1 MAKIRRI
8 IHSVEKPK
16 PTGLDAQYWPVL
28 IAIAVLFGFLMG
40 AVLTLLSGIWLWF
53 SLLAIPVLVVST
65 TIGLRFV
72 DNQRF
77 KRTSQLALIVSLIV
91 HLAMLITA
99 HHLELFG
106 GISES
111 TDQITE
117 EKKVTQK
124 KETLIPIIFD
134 KQSWQQAEQTITP
147 QPDEKK
153 TEQKKQETQREVETK
168 ETPTPIDKSQRKVT
182 QNQNRLRKPA
192 ETIPKQST
200 TLSKLSRSKLETQPK
215 SGLKVSK
222 SETNS
227 PAANPSSETST
238 PSQLTA
244 KNNPQPKKT
253 SSESQKANP
262 TKVAIKTPSQKAA
275 EAKTI
280 QRRDVTEPQPS
291 TTQAKS
297 NSRPRRSRTFNANPA
312 NPTEIVKTNPAKS
325 APTNQPTKSAPKPT
339 LSPSRADVAKAA
351 PNRATEQPTQ
361 KSPDQSDA
369 QRQNVTEAVA
379 SRRPKS
385 ESNPQ
390 IAKSPASRSRSTS
403 RVQTPNTTVMES
415 PQRLAQAPKESSQ
428 LNPRPTTNN
437 IARQKNVTAR
447 PTQIQVEAP
456 TQQTSQLTQS
466 ATRANRRPNQ
476 TLPSINPNA
485 TPDAQ
490 PRRSTKNSPQ
500 LASNTTA
507 ESPSKNTS
515 QTQLAKSEGQPRSTT
530 LQKSTKG
537 TAGTGQSQNVLSD
550 APTSA
555 KPSMIASDSAV
566 RRQTTR
572 NSPTDTAF
580 SPVQAAKT
588 RRSLADQNSPSAQMK
603 VENVSEAQFAGSSTP
618 TQLNAQS
625 SASQI
630 TAASNAEM
638 GRINASQGSSTLD
651 TGATKL
657 VSESGSSR
665 ASGGGQPDIDKEIR
679 SSSSQ
684 RSRNGQVNNSSLAAN
699 LKADIPTSPEET
711 GGGKPSETIL
721 NPNASSLAKTLAGSG
736 NQALA
741 GPTSAATA
749 GPMEDSS
756 SAPSAAATT
765 IARAAPN
772 DSAEGKLTQGGGDP
786 NQNSTLR
793 RVRSQLAGGS
803 ANTKVTF
810 SGEVYTSEEEGSD
823 GGDTASAAALVGND
837 SASIESQLG
846 ANSGTIGSGVSAEMM
861 ADAVAEKLAGEVSG
875 GGITRQKVDGQGVG
889 NDVGII
895 GTQIARSRS
904 NTTRQGGPLG
914 PAANARVELPSG
926 EAGIEAGGSGETA
939 AGTSDTKLAGLVG
952 NGVTGLKRRGST
964 GGQMV
969 DLDVVEGPGGLGRE
983 IASDTGIKSR
993 RARVDSS
1000 SIQLDIDTR
1009 FQRKEAGG
1017 DPKINTAAVFAKGA
1031 FKGREKTKQGG
1042 GSPSTEPAIELGLTW
1057 LRKQQRAAGN
1067 WNLLVDDVPQ
1077 EELDYQKFDSPT
1089 AATGLTLLA
1098 FQGAGYNH
1106 KEYKYANVVNKG
1118 VQWLVS
1124 NQKENGDLF
1133 VETTQ
1138 FSNQVLR
1145 LYSHGIATIALCEA
1159 YGMTNDPELR
1169 DAAQRALDYIA
1180 ESQDK
1185 TYGGWRYSP
1194 GRDSDTSVTGWMVMA
1209 LKSGKLA
1216 GLNVD
1221 QRTLDLVN
1229 RWLEISADRDVGYR
1243 FRYNPNDK
1251 NTAEYPDRE
1260 FKGKTPTFCMTSVGL
1275 LLRLY
1280 SGWDRTDERMQKGA
1294 AELLNQMPSEQSV
1307 MVRDTYYW
1315 YYATQVLRHVGG
1327 EPWEKWYDQSLY
1339 PLLIRTQNKGQST
1352 KKLTRRRLGRRVAQS
1367 TSFGP
1372 MAGSWDPL
1380 YPVPDRWAAT
1390 SGRLYL
1396 TTMNLLT
1403 LEVKW
1408 RLLPL
1413 YDETVK

>member
-8 IHSVEKPK
+8 IHTVEKPQ

-28 IAIAVLFGFLMG
+28 IAIAMLFGFLMG
-40 AVLTLLSGIWLWF
+40 AVLTLLTGIWLWF
-53 SLLAIPVLVVST
+53 SLLAIPVLVFST

-72 DNQRF
+72 DSQRF

-117 EKKVTQK
+117 EKKINQK

-153 TEQKKQETQREVETK
+153 TEQKKQETQRDVETK

-192 ETIPKQST
+192 ETIPKQSS
-200 TLSKLSRSKLETQPK
+200 TLSKLSRSKLEAQPK

-227 PAANPSSETST
+227 PAANPSPETT
-238 PSQLTA
+238 APSQLTA
-244 KNNPQPKKT
+244 KNNPQPKKK
-253 SSESQKANP
+253 SSESQQANS
-262 TKVAIKTPSQKAA
+262 TKVAVNSPSPKSAD
-275 EAKTI
+275 AKTI
-280 QRRDVTEPQPS
+280 QRRNVTEPQPS

-297 NSRPRRSRTFNANPA
+297 NSRPRRSRTINANPA
-312 NPTEIVKTNPAKS
+312 NPTAIAKTNPSKS
-325 APTNQPTKSAPKPT
+325 APTNPATKASAKPT
-339 LSPSRADVAKAA
+339 LSPSRTEVAKAA
-351 PNRATEQPTQ
+351 PNRPTEQPTQ

-369 QRQNVTEAVA
+369 QRQKVTESIA

-390 IAKSPASRSRSTS
+390 IVKSPTSRSRSTKS
-403 RVQTPNTTVMES
+403 AQAPNTIVMES
-415 PQRLAQAPKESSQ
+415 PQRLAQAPKESPQ
-428 LNPRPTTNN
+428 LKPRPTNNN
-437 IARQKNVTAR
+437 IARQKIVTPR

-456 TQQTSQLTQS
+456 QQQTSQLTQS
-466 ATRANRRPNQ
+466 ATRATRRPNQ

-485 TPDAQ
+485 APDVQ
-490 PRRSTKNSPQ
+490 PRRSTQISPQ
-500 LASNTTA
+500 IASNTTA

-530 LQKSTKG
+530 LQKSAKG
-537 TAGTGQSQNVLSD
+537 TAGTGQSKNVLSD

-572 NSPTDTAF
+572 NSPSDSAF

-588 RRSLADQNSPSAQMK
+588 RRSVADRNSPSAQMK
-603 VENVSEAQFAGSSTP
+603 VENVAEAQFAGSSTP

-630 TAASNAEM
+630 SAASNAEM
-638 GRINASQGSSTLD
+638 GRINASQGASTLD

-684 RSRNGQVNNSSLAAN
+684 RSRNGQVNNGSLAAN
-699 LKADIPTSPEET
+699 LKADVPTAPEAT

-721 NPNASSLAKTLAGSG
+721 NPNSNSLAKSLAGSG
-736 NQALA
+736 NQTLA
-741 GPTSAATA
+741 GPTSADTA

-756 SAPSAAATT
+756 SAPSAADTT

-772 DSAEGKLTQGGGDP
+772 ESAEGELIRGGGDP

-810 SGEVYTSEEEGSD
+810 SGEVYTSEEEGSE

-846 ANSGTIGSGVSAEMM
+846 ANSGTVGSGASTGIMS
-861 ADAVAEKLAGEVSG
+861 DAGAEKLAGEVSG
-875 GGITRQKVDGQGVG
+875 GGITRQKVDDQGVDNQLG
-889 NDVGII
+889 NI
-895 GTQIARSRS
+895 GSQIARSRS
-904 NTTRQGGPLG
+904 NATRGRG
-914 PAANARVELPSG
+914 PAGNARVELPTGKTGGESG
-926 EAGIEAGGSGETA
+926 GADDTA
-939 AGTSDTKLAGLVG
+939 AGSSDTKLAGLVG
-952 NGVTGLKRRGST
+952 DGVTGLKRRGST

-983 IASDTGIKSR
+983 VASDTGIKSR
-993 RARVDSS
+993 RARIDSS

-1067 WNLLVDDVPQ
+1067 WNLLVDDVSQ
-1077 EELDYQKFDSPT
+1077 EELDFQKFDSPT

-1133 VETTQ
+1133 VETTE

-1169 DAAQRALDYIA
+1169 DAAQRALDYVA

-1216 GLNVD
+1216 GLSVD

-1260 FKGKTPTFCMTSVGL
+1260 FKGRTPTYCMTSVGL

-1280 SGWDRTDERMQKGA
+1280 SGWDRTDERMQQGT

-1352 KKLTRRRLGRRVAQS
+1352 KKLTRRRSGRRVA
-1367 TSFGP
+1367 TSVNFGP

>member
-8 IHSVEKPK
+8 IHSVERPK

-53 SLLAIPVLVVST
+53 SLLAIPVLVFST

-77 KRTSQLALIVSLIV
+77 KRTTQLALIVSLIV

-106 GISES
+106 GFDTP

-117 EKKVTQK
+117 EKKITRK
-124 KETLIPIIFD
+124 KEALIPIVFD

-147 QPDEKK
+147 QPDEQK
-153 TEQKKQETQREVETK
+153 TEQKKQETQRDVEKK

-192 ETIPKQST
+192 ETIPKQSP
-200 TLSKLSRSKLETQPK
+200 TLSKLSRSKLDAQPK

-222 SETNS
+222 IETNS
-227 PAANPSSETST
+227 PAANPSSEKTT

-244 KNNPQPKKT
+244 KTNPQPKKT
-253 SSESQKANP
+253 SAKSQKANP
-262 TKVAIKTPSQKAA
+262 TKVAINSPSQKSA
-275 EAKTI
+275 EAKSL
-280 QRRDVTEPQPS
+280 QRRAVTEPQPS

-297 NSRPRRSRTFNANPA
+297 NSRPRRSRTNNVNPA
-312 NPTEIVKTNPAKS
+312 NPAAIAKTNPSKS
-325 APTNQPTKSAPKPT
+325 SPTNQPTKSPPKPT
-339 LSPSRADVAKAA
+339 LSPSNTEVAKAA
-351 PNRATEQPTQ
+351 PNRPSQQPTQ
-361 KSPDQSDA
+361 KSPDQSNA
-369 QRQNVTEAVA
+369 QRQKITESVA

-390 IAKSPASRSRSTS
+390 IAKSSTSRSRSS
-403 RVQTPNTTVMES
+403 NSVQAPNTTVMES
-415 PQRLAQAPKESSQ
+415 PQRIAQAPKESSQ
-428 LNPRPTTNN
+428 LQPRPTNTS
-437 IARQKNVTAR
+437 IARQKNISAQ

-476 TLPSINPNA
+476 TLPSLNPNA

-490 PRRSTKNSPQ
+490 PRRTTRNSPQ
-500 LASNTTA
+500 IASNTTA
-507 ESPSKNTS
+507 ESPSNNTS
-515 QTQLAKSEGQPRSTT
+515 QTQIAKSEGQPRSTT

-550 APTSA
+550 APTST

-572 NSPTDTAF
+572 SSPTDSAF
-580 SPVQAAKT
+580 SPVEAAKT
-588 RRSLADQNSPSAQMK
+588 RRSLADRNSPSAQMK
-603 VENVSEAQFAGSSTP
+603 VDNVAAAQFAGSATP
-618 TQLNAQS
+618 TELNAQS

-630 TAASNAEM
+630 SAASNAEM
-638 GRINASQGSSTLD
+638 GRVNASQGSSTLD

-679 SSSSQ
+679 SSSSK
-684 RSRNGQVNNSSLAAN
+684 RSRNGQVNNGSLAAN
-699 LKADIPTSPEET
+699 LKADLPTSPEEM
-711 GGGKPSETIL
+711 GGGKPSETVL
-721 NPNASSLAKTLAGSG
+721 DPNSSSLAKTVAGDG

-756 SAPSAAATT
+756 SAPTAAATT
-765 IARAAPN
+765 IARASP
-772 DSAEGKLTQGGGDP
+772 DETAEGKLTPGGGDP
-786 NQNSTLR
+786 NQSSTLR

-810 SGEVYTSEEEGSD
+810 SGEVYTSEEEGAD
-823 GGDTASAAALVGND
+823 GGDAASAAELAGND
-837 SASIESQLG
+837 TASIENQIGS
-846 ANSGTIGSGVSAEMM
+846 NSGTVGTGAPAELM
-861 ADAVAEKLAGEVSG
+861 ADAGTEKSKGEVSG
-875 GGITRQKVDGQGVG
+875 GGITRQKADDSGSGT
-889 NDVGII
+889 DVGTI
-895 GTQIARSRS
+895 GSQIARSSRAS
-904 NTTRQGGPLG
+904 RGGPVG
-914 PAANARVELPSG
+914 PAANARVELP
-926 EAGIEAGGSGETA
+926 AGETGSESGGAGDVA
-939 AGTSDTKLAGLVG
+939 AGSSDTQLAGLVG
-952 NGVTGLKRRGST
+952 SGVTGLKRRGST

-969 DLDVVEGPGGLGRE
+969 ELDVADGPGGLGRE

-993 RARVDSS
+993 RARMDSS
-1000 SIQLDIDTR
+1000 SIQLSVDTR

-1017 DPKINTAAVFAKGA
+1017 DPKINTAAVFSKGA
-1031 FKGREKTKQGG
+1031 FKGREKSKQGG
-1042 GSPSTEPAIELGLTW
+1042 GAPSTEPAIELGLSW

-1067 WNLLVDDVPQ
+1067 WNLLVDDVSA
-1077 EELDYQKFDSPT
+1077 EEVNYQKFDSPT

-1124 NQKENGDLF
+1124 NQKENGDLY
-1133 VETTQ
+1133 VETTD
-1138 FSNQVLR
+1138 FSNDVLR

-1169 DAAQRALDYIA
+1169 DAAQRALDYVA

-1185 TYGGWRYSP
+1185 TYGGWRYTP
-1194 GRDSDTSVTGWMVMA
+1194 GSDADTSVTGWMVMA

-1216 GLNVD
+1216 GLKVD

-1229 RWLEISADRDVGYR
+1229 RWLELSADRDVGYR

-1260 FKGKTPTFCMTSVGL
+1260 FKGKTPTYCMTSVGL

-1280 SGWDRTDERMQKGA
+1280 SGWDRNDERMQNGA
-1294 AELLNQMPSEQSV
+1294 ADLLNQMPSEDSV
-1307 MVRDTYYW
+1307 LVRDTYYW

-1339 PLLIRTQNKGQST
+1339 PLLIKTQNRGQSKT
-1352 KKLTRRRLGRRVAQS
+1352 KLTRRRTGRRLHKTRS
-1367 TSFGP
+1367 LGP
-1372 MAGSWDPL
+1372 MAGSWDPM
-1380 YPVPDRWAAT
+1380 YPVPDRWAAN